1 MGQVLYNKY
10 RSKNFGEVIG
20 QDYITSSLDNALKN
34 NKIAHAYLF
43 TGPRG
48 VGKTSV
54 ARILA
59 RSVNGVADSDSTQL
73 DIIEI
78 DAASNRRI
86 DEIRDLRDKVNIAPT
101 NSKYKVYIIDEVHML
116 TKEAFNAL
124 LKTLEEPP
132 AHVIF
137 ILATTESHKLP
148 DTIVSR
154 TQRYSFRPIDQNNLV
169 KHLKAISKNEKIKID
184 NDALELIASHGGGSF
199 RDSISILD
207 QLRNRDEKI
216 TIDTVNE
223 SLGLPSSQVISGLIK
238 TLDEGSKSDIV
249 NQLTELFNNGYGS
262 ALISKQL
269 LSQIRSDILIKG
281 DSVSFDYLS
290 LMTDL
295 IDVPS
300 KFDPDAY
307 LEVLLYKYC
316 SQNSKPIINI
326 ENSKPP
332 KVVRSEKVVTPI
344 TKKKTI
350 ETNTTE
356 KVVSPEE
363 NNEPKKKVSGSVE
376 FNKLI
381 WKDLLNIVKK
391 TNNTLYGLLMMA
403 RPKMVDGTL
412 NLDFGHL
419 FYQKKIN
426 DIKNKDIVMLKFKEL
441 TGHDIDIAANYV
453 PELKKVDTEKE
464 NKDLNN
470 ISNIFDGAEV
480 LQS

>member
-10 RSKNFGEVIG
+10 RSKNFDEVIG

-59 RSVNGVADSDSTQL
+59 RSVNGVIDSESTQL

-148 DTIVSR
+148 ETIISR
-154 TQRYSFRPIDQNNLV
+154 TQRYNFKPIDQENLV
-169 KHLKAISKNEKIKID
+169 AHLKTIAKKEKITID
-184 NDALELIASHGGGSF
+184 DNALEVIANHGGGSF

-207 QLRNRDEKI
+207 QLRNRDDKI
-216 TIDTVNE
+216 TINIVNE
-223 SLGLPSSQVISGLIK
+223 SLGLPPIQSISALVSTINDGKKESIIK
-238 TLDEGSKSDIV
+238 DLS
-249 NQLTELFNNGYGS
+249 LLFNSGFS
-262 ALISKQL
+262 AGLISKQI
-269 LSQIRSDILIKG
+269 LSFLRNEMLIKG
-281 DSVSFDYLS
+281 NEAKFDYMS

-300 KFDPDAY
+300 KSDPDAF
-307 LEVLLYKYC
+307 LEILLYKY
-316 SQNSKPIINI
+316 STNKISITEQDHKPKPSAIRTQKVGITPTKSKIIH
-326 ENSKPP
+326 ETP
-332 KVVRSEKVVTPI
+332 KMPVASVEEPA
-344 TKKKTI
+344 KKKST
-350 ETNTTE
+350 
-356 KVVSPEE
+356 PEQ
-363 NNEPKKKVSGSVE
+363 NIE

-403 RPKMVDGTL
+403 RPKMIEDTL

-426 DIKNKDIVMLKFKEL
+426 DIKNKDIVTLKFKEL
-441 TGHDIDIAANYV
+441 TGHDIAVSANYA
-453 PELKKVDTEKE
+453 PELKNIDTKKE
-464 NKDLNN
+464 NNDLNN

>member
-59 RSVNGVADSDSTQL
+59 RSVNGVADYDSTQL

-184 NDALELIASHGGGSF
+184 DDALELIASHGGGSF

-223 SLGLPSSQVISGLIK
+223 SLGLPSSQAISGLIK
-238 TLDEGSKSDIV
+238 TLDEGSKSNIV

-262 ALISKQL
+262 SLISKQL
-269 LSQIRSDILIKG
+269 LSQIRSDILIRG

-316 SQNSKPIINI
+316 SKNNKPTIII
-326 ENSKPP
+326 EDSKPP
-332 KVVRSEKVVTPI
+332 AVRSEKVVAPI

-350 ETNTTE
+350 ETNTDE

-403 RPKMVDGTL
+403 RPKMIDGTL

-441 TGHDIDIAANYV
+441 TGHDINIAANYV
-453 PELKKVDTEKE
+453 PELKKVDTEKQ

>member
-10 RSKNFGEVIG
+10 RSKNFAEVIG
-20 QDYITSSLDNALKN
+20 QDYITSSLNNAIKN

-59 RSVNGVADSDSTQL
+59 RSVNGINDSDSTQL

-86 DEIRDLRDKVNIAPT
+86 DEIRDLRDKVNVAPT

-169 KHLKAISKNEKIKID
+169 KHLKLISKSEKIKID
-184 NDALELIASHGGGSF
+184 DNALELIANHGSGSF

-207 QLRNRDEKI
+207 QLRHRDGKI
-216 TIDTVNE
+216 TVDIVNE
-223 SLGLPSSQVISGLIK
+223 SLGLPPMQAISALIK
-238 TLDEGSKSDIV
+238 TLDEGSKGNIV

-269 LSQIRSDILIKG
+269 LSQIRSDVLING
-281 DSVSFDYLS
+281 DNVSFDYLS
-290 LMTDL
+290 LMSDL

-300 KFDPDAY
+300 KYDPDAY

-316 SQNSKPIINI
+316 SNKNIPSINAKI
-326 ENSKPP
+326 DKPP
-332 KVVRSEKVVTPI
+332 VMRSEKAIIPI
-344 TKKKTI
+344 DKKNKSPKDLD
-350 ETNTTE
+350 
-356 KVVSPEE
+356 KVKQPE
-363 NNEPKKKVSGSVE
+363 NINEPKKTFTENVE

-403 RPKMVDGTL
+403 RPKMINGTL
-412 NLDFGHL
+412 NLDFGHI

-426 DIKNKDIVMLKFKEL
+426 DIKNKDIVTMKFKEL
-441 TGHDIDIAANYV
+441 TGHDIDISANYV
-453 PELKKVDTEKE
+453 PELKTADTEKE

>member
-10 RSKNFGEVIG
+10 RSKNFDEVIG

-59 RSVNGVADSDSTQL
+59 RSVNGVIDSESTQL

-148 DTIVSR
+148 ETIISR
-154 TQRYSFRPIDQNNLV
+154 TQRYNFKPIDQDNLV
-169 KHLKAISKNEKIKID
+169 AHLKNIAKKEKIKID
-184 NDALELIASHGGGSF
+184 DNALEVIANHGGGSF

-207 QLRNRDEKI
+207 QLRNRDDKI
-216 TIDTVNE
+216 TVDIVNE
-223 SLGLPSSQVISGLIK
+223 SLGLPPIQSISALVSTINDGKKESIIK
-238 TLDEGSKSDIV
+238 DLSI
-249 NQLTELFNNGYGS
+249 LFNGGFNAG
-262 ALISKQL
+262 LISKQI
-269 LSQIRSDILIKG
+269 LSFLRNEMLIKG
-281 DSVSFDYLS
+281 NDAKFDYMS
-290 LMTDL
+290 LMTEL

-300 KFDPDAY
+300 KPDPDAF
-307 LEVLLYKYC
+307 LEILLYKY
-316 SQNSKPIINI
+316 STREISIIEKEHKPKPSAIRTQNVGITPTKSKIIH
-326 ENSKPP
+326 ETP
-332 KVVRSEKVVTPI
+332 KMPVASVEEPA
-344 TKKKTI
+344 KKKST
-350 ETNTTE
+350 
-356 KVVSPEE
+356 PEQ
-363 NNEPKKKVSGSVE
+363 NIE

-403 RPKMVDGTL
+403 RPKMIEDTL

-426 DIKNKDIVMLKFKEL
+426 DIKNKDIVTLKFKEL
-441 TGHDIDIAANYV
+441 TGHDIAVSANYA
-453 PELKKVDTEKE
+453 PELKNIDTKKE
-464 NKDLNN
+464 NNDLNN